1 MSFNI
6 SPYLKVFNNRRIAVI
21 TLLGF
26 SSGLPLALTG
36 GTLQAWMTVDG
47 VDLKTIGI
55 FALVSLPYTLK
66 FLWSPLMDRFVP
78 PWLGRR
84 RGWIIITQICLMLA
98 IAAMS
103 FCSPQHVPL
112 LLAMIAVMI
121 AFTSAS
127 QDIVID
133 AYRTDVLRE
142 KERGAGAAVFVFG
155 YRLAI
160 LVSGAFA
167 LILSEHINWNN
178 TYLLMSAV
186 MLIGIFTTLLA
197 PEPEKKVVPPKS
209 LTEAVMGPMKDY
221 FQRRNALL
229 ILFLIILYKL
239 GDAYA
244 GSLTTAFLIRG
255 IGFSAGDVGTINKGF
270 GLACVIGGSFIGG
283 ALMVKFGLFK
293 SLLFFGI
300 LQAVSNLSFMLL
312 AYTGKNYEMFVFA
325 IAFENLTGGMGT
337 SAFVALLMSL
347 CNSRFSATQYAL
359 LSSLAAIGR
368 IFISPTSG
376 FLVESVGWAHFFF
389 ITTLVALPGLWLL
402 WRLRDEIMQ
411 LDTHSSDKHS

>member
-1 MSFNI
+1 MNLNLLPYI
-6 SPYLKVFNNRRIAVI
+6 SVFINRRIAVI

-26 SSGLPLALTG
+26 SSGLPLSLTG
-36 GTLQAWMTVDG
+36 GTLQAWMTVEG

-84 RGWIIITQICLMLA
+84 RGWILITQVCLMLG
-98 IAAMS
+98 IALMS
-103 FCSPQHVPL
+103 LFSPQQVPL
-112 LLAMIAVMI
+112 LIALIALMIAL
-121 AFTSAS
+121 TSAS
-127 QDIVID
+127 QDIVVD
-133 AYRTDVLRE
+133 AYRTDVLHV

-155 YRLAI
+155 YRIAI

-186 MLIGIFTTLLA
+186 MLLGILATLAA
-197 PEPEKKVVPPKS
+197 PEPITTVQPPKS
-209 LTEAVMGPMKDY
+209 LKDAVIGPMKDY
-221 FQRRNALL
+221 FQRRYAIFILL
-229 ILFLIILYKL
+229 LIILYKL

-255 IGFSAGDVGTINKGF
+255 VGFSAGDVGTINKGF
-270 GLACVIGGSFIGG
+270 GLICTLAGAFIGGSM
-283 ALMVKFGLFK
+283 MVKLGLFK
-293 SLLFFGI
+293 SLLLFGV

-312 AYTGKNYEMFVFA
+312 AHIGKSYEMFVFA
-325 IAFENLTGGMGT
+325 IAFENLSGGMGT

-376 FLVESVGWAHFFF
+376 FLVESVGWVVFFL
-389 ITTLVALPGLWLL
+389 ITTIVALPGLAMLL
-402 WRLRDEIMQ
+402 WLKSEVIRLNEKM
-411 LDTHSSDKHS
+411 